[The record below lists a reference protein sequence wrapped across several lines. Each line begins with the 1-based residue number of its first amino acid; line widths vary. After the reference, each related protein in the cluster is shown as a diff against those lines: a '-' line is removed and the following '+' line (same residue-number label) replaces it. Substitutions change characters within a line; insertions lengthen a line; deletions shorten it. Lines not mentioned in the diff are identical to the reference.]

1 MDKEKEKHSI
11 TEKRK
16 TEHIDICLTQEVES
30 NEMTTGL
37 EAFRFQHNALP
48 EIDFSEIDLST
59 SLFNKQLKAP
69 FLISSMTGGTETAA
83 RINETLAKIA
93 EKRGWAMGVGS
104 MRTAIEKEQTAYSYN
119 VRKHAPTIP
128 VLANIGAVQ
137 FNYGYGVE
145 QCQRAV
151 DLIEADALILHLNS
165 LQEVFQPEGDTNF
178 KDLLPKIEKVA
189 KSLSVPVGVKEVG
202 MGISSGAARRLYEA
216 GVSFIDVAGAGGT
229 SWIRVEAY
237 RSKDPLRAEA
247 AAAFQDW
254 GIPTAQSLIEIKK
267 ELPEVSLYASGGL
280 KNGVDAAKAIR
291 LGADIAGFGRA
302 LLPNAAAS
310 DEEALDEQFK
320 RIEFEL
326 RATMFGIGA
335 ASIEQLKRTDALKR
349 I

>member
-1 MDKEKEKHSI
+1 MDKERST

-16 TEHIDICLTQEVES
+16 TEHIDICLTKEVES
-30 NEMTTGL
+30 DEMMTGL
-37 EAFRFQHNALP
+37 ESFRFQHNALP
-48 EIDFSEIDLST
+48 EIDFSEIDLRT
-59 SLFNKQLKAP
+59 TLFQKQLKAP

-83 RINETLAKIA
+83 EINKMLAITA

-104 MRTAIEKEQTAYSYN
+104 MRTAIENNQTAYSYE
-119 VRKHAPTIP
+119 VRKYAPTIP
-128 VLANIGAVQ
+128 ILANIGAVQ

-189 KSLSVPVGVKEVG
+189 KTLSVPVVVKEVG
-202 MGISSGAARRLYEA
+202 MGISGAAARRLYEA

-254 GIPTAQSLIEIKK
+254 GIATADSLMQITS
-267 ELPEVSLYASGGL
+267 ELPDVSLFASGGI
-280 KNGVDAAKAIR
+280 KNGVEAAKAIA
-291 LGADIAGFGRA
+291 LGADIAGFGRS

-310 DEEALDEQFK
+310 DEEALNEQFQ

-326 RATMFGIGA
+326 RAAMFGIGVS
-335 ASIEQLKRTDALKR
+335 SINQLKGTEALKR
-349 I
+349 IG

>member
-1 MDKEKEKHSI
+1 MDKEKEKRSI

-30 NEMTTGL
+30 DEMTTGL

-48 EIDFSEIDLST
+48 EVDFSEIDLST
-59 SLFNKQLKAP
+59 SLFNKRLKAP

-83 RINETLAKIA
+83 RINETLAKTA

-104 MRTAIEKEQTAYSYN
+104 MRTTIEKEQTAYSYD

-137 FNYGYGVE
+137 FNYGYGLE

-151 DLIEADALILHLNS
+151 DLIKADALILHLNS

-178 KDLLPKIEKVA
+178 KELLPKIEKVA

-202 MGISSGAARRLYEA
+202 MGISGAAARRLYEA

-254 GIPTAQSLIEIKK
+254 GIPTAESLMQIKK
-267 ELPEVSLYASGGL
+267 ELPGVPLYASGGL
-280 KNGVDAAKAIR
+280 KNGVDAAKAIA
-291 LGADIAGFGRA
+291 LGADLAGFGRS
-302 LLPNAAAS
+302 LLPNAALS
-310 DEEALDEQFK
+310 DEEALAAQFQ

-326 RATMFGIGA
+326 RTAMFGIGV
-335 ASIEQLKRTDALKR
+335 ASIDQLKGTEALKQA
-349 I
+349 